1 MSTGTGERDY
11 AHDARARAN
20 RAAKAYRLADAL
32 EDLGHIPAV
41 DERRTILHQLS
52 IPRASDE
59 TWAMAVEIYMERHP

>member
-1 MSTGTGERDY
+1 MTYHLESAG
-11 AHDARARAN
+11 N
-20 RAAKAYRLADAL
+20 IL